1 MSGFENENEVK
12 DTDIVFDC
20 PYCSKSLA
28 IDYRGAGLTIQC
40 SDCGSDVQVPI
51 PDGMELDDIDSTTEE
66 QEIRIMHLR
75 RSLATAQQRIQQLE
89 AEVDGLNARRIVLER
104 SRTEGLYRIGE
115 IVERAAF
122 LDSLLQEATKTASK
136 LFELCREEIPDG
148 ASDKDTSPEAQR
160 DHAPEVPDPTDT

>member
-51 PDGMELDDIDSTTEE
+51 PDGMELNDIDSSSEE
-66 QEIRIMHLR
+66 QEVRIMHLR
-75 RSLATAQQRIQQLE
+75 RSLSASQQRIQQLE
-89 AEVDGLNARRIVLER
+89 SEIDGLNARRKVLER
-104 SRTEGLYRIGE
+104 TRTEGLYRIGE

-136 LFELCREEIPDG
+136 LFELCREEIPDSSA
-148 ASDKDTSPEAQR
+148 ASPAPADASPRE
-160 DHAPEVPDPTDT
+160 PGSTPDDAG

>member
-51 PDGMELDDIDSTTEE
+51 PDGMELDDIDSTSEQ

-75 RSLATAQQRIQQLE
+75 RSLASAQQRIQQLE
-89 AEVDGLNARRIVLER
+89 AEVDGLNARRVVLER
-104 SRTEGLYRIGE
+104 SRTAGLYRIGE

-122 LDSLLQEATKTASK
+122 LDSLLQDATKTASK
-136 LFELCREEIPDG
+136 LFDLCREEIPDTT
-148 ASDKDTSPEAQR
+148 AEVADSPDAPPDDTA
-160 DHAPEVPDPTDT
+160 DTPKA